1 MRSET
6 LLLTGTFSK
15 ADVAEATARGFNAI
29 KANRHLDRA
38 TEQMTFY

>member
-29 KANRHLDRA
+29 NDLLLKGK
-38 TEQMTFY
+38 